1 MAGLQLTKNNETFL
15 IEPLGTVSQNN
26 VAVGK
31 WKTDQTNKI
40 VFTRNDNST
49 IPFDVVWEFNS
60 DNQLVVSA
68 AGK

>member
-40 VFTRNDNST
+40 VVTRTTTLRFLSMSCGNST
-49 IPFDVVWEFNS
+49 RIIS
-60 DNQLVVSA
+60 L
-68 AGK
+68 